1 MSHRMILTVVAFL
14 LVLVA
19 AGCTGSAISQ
29 GPADSAP
36 PSAAQLGFDPTQRN
50 EGGEVTVEVTWTG
63 PAAGAVFD
71 VQLDT
76 HSVDL
81 DALDLSDAV
90 LLNNR
95 DEKLTAIPWEAPKG
109 GHHREGR
116 LTFSGDAVPF
126 LANASWIELTIN
138 GVGGV
143 PERVLRWEVPA

>member
-29 GPADSAP
+29 GPADSAT

-50 EGGEVTVEVTWTG
+50 ESGEVTVEVTWTG

-81 DALDLSDAV
+81 DVLDLSDAV
-90 LLNNR
+90 LMNDR
-95 DEKLTAIPWEAPKG
+95 GEKLAAIPWEAPKS

-116 LTFSGDAVPF
+116 LTFSGDAAAF
-126 LANASWIELTIN
+126 LADSSRIELTIK

-143 PERVLRWEVPA
+143 PERILRWEIPA